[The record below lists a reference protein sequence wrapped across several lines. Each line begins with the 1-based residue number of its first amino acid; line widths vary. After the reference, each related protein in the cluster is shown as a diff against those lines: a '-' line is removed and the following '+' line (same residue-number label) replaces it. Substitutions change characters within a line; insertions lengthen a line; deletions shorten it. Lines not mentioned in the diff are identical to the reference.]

1 MTIGMTEVTM
11 MFVMGIFSSLGCI
24 ISLALIVRLKR
35 QGQDGVSL
43 LGEGLSGFESRI
55 SHALRDESTSL
66 RLETGRLIHQVREEL
81 ARKLDFMLQR
91 ISDESKEDRLESRTN
106 FEGFRGSLEPL
117 MNRML
122 VENQLKLE
130 EIRKTVSEKLEGTLE
145 KRLGASFK
153 LVSERLEQVYK
164 GLGEMQTLAV
174 GVGDLKKVMTNVK
187 TRGMWGEIQLGALLD
202 QLLAP
207 EQFERNVQTKKM
219 SNGRVEFAIKLPG
232 QDLGSNPWIWLP
244 IDAKFPIETYQRL
257 VDAQERSDHATSEI
271 ESKLLETFIK
281 QSAREISEKYL
292 GPPET
297 TDFGIMYLP
306 TEGLFAEA
314 VRKPGMIEYLQREH
328 RVIIAGP
335 TTLAALLNS
344 LQMGFKTLAIQKRS
358 SEVWE
363 ILGVV
368 KGEFVQFEDIL
379 RKVEKKLQEA
389 GNVIE
394 SAGRRSRAIQRSLR
408 SIEAAPQELRE
419 RIAPDVEGP

>member
-1 MTIGMTEVTM
+1 MSEFVLLVGCGVLTFVSSLVAVVV
-11 MFVMGIFSSLGCI
+11 VMGLKSQWREDI
-24 ISLALIVRLKR
+24 ALL
-35 QGQDGVSL
+35 S
-43 LGEGLSGFESRI
+43 EGLRAFEVRMGHEI
-55 SHALRDESTSL
+55 RDVSTSVRIEMGQL
-66 RLETGRLIHQVREEL
+66 LNQVREEL
-81 ARKLDFMLQR
+81 VRKLDAMVQR
-91 ISDESKEDRLESRTN
+91 IADEAKGDRLENRAN
-106 FEGFRGSLEPL
+106 FESFRGSLEPL
-117 MNRML
+117 MEKML
-122 VENQLKLE
+122 QENQRKLE
-130 EIRKTVSEKLEGTLE
+130 EIRQTVSEKLEGTLD

-164 GLGEMQTLAV
+164 GLGEMQNLAV
-174 GVGDLKKVMTNVK
+174 GVGDLKKVMSNVK

-207 EQFERNVQTKKM
+207 EQFERNVQTKKL

-232 QDLGSNPWIWLP
+232 QDQSTLPWIWLP

-257 VDAQERSDHATSEI
+257 VDAQERSDHGACEV
-271 ESKLLETFIK
+271 ESKLLESFIK
-281 QSAREISEKYL
+281 QSGREISEKYL
-292 GPPET
+292 GPPDT

-306 TEGLFAEA
+306 TEGLFAEV
-314 VRKPGMIEYLQREH
+314 VRKPGIIEYLQREH

-379 RKVEKKLQEA
+379 KKVEKKLQEA

-408 SIEAAPQELRE
+408 SVEVAPQEIRQRL
-419 RIAPDVEGP
+419 APDVEAP